1 MRVIVAWIVGLG
13 LMANGL
19 TMLAIPDAWYAFVP
33 GVPELARLTRISCAT
48 SAPPT
53 LWPEP
58 RLCGSRSIAPRARP
72 RLPARTG
79 PPVGHRGWTRTC
91 PSAVR

>member
-1 MRVIVAWIVGLG
+1 MRVIVAWIAGLG

-72 RLPARTG
+72 R
-79 PPVGHRGWTRTC
+79 
-91 PSAVR
+91 